1 MLRRGQR
8 GQSMVEFAIV
18 IPFFLIFIMGIAYF
32 GAAISDYIALNNM
45 ARSCAREAS
54 LSGPSTYRQLENK
67 YLSQDLTAGLYEWGP
82 QARSRDLAD
91 INVKEDKSEATKG
104 NHGNVVVKIYSK
116 IDTSQENAATIFN
129 RLLIRWA
136 GASRDVL
143 TLNVT
148 YTMYSEYDLSK
159 EEKS

>member
-1 MLRRGQR
+1 MLRRRQR

-18 IPFFLIFIMGIAYF
+18 IPFFLVFIMGIAYF

-54 LSGPSTYRQLENK
+54 LGGPSTYRQLENK

-91 INVKEDKSEATKG
+91 IKVKPDPLAAAAG

-116 IDTSQENAATIFN
+116 IDPSKENAATIFK

-136 GASRDVL
+136 GASPEVL

-148 YTMYSEYDLSK
+148 YTMYSEYDLTPK
-159 EEKS
+159 KKS

>member
-1 MLRRGQR
+1 MLRRSQR
-8 GQSMVEFAIV
+8 GQSMLEFGIV

-54 LSGPSTYRQLENK
+54 LGGPSTYQKLENK
-67 YLSQDLTAGLYEWGP
+67 YSAQDLTAGLYEWGP
-82 QARSRDLAD
+82 NEPGKPKRIDVGKVLPEKTGD
-91 INVKEDKSEATKG
+91 
-104 NHGNVVVKIYSK
+104 HGNVVVKLHSK
-116 IDTSQENAATIFN
+116 IDMSQENAATIFK

>member
-1 MLRRGQR
+1 MLRRRQR

-18 IPFFLIFIMGIAYF
+18 IPFFLVFIMGIAYF

-54 LSGPSTYRQLENK
+54 IGGPSTYRQLENK

-91 INVKEDKSEATKG
+91 IKVKPDPLAAAAG
-104 NHGNVVVKIYSK
+104 DHGNVVVKIYSK
-116 IDTSQENAATIFN
+116 IDPSKENAATIFK

-136 GASRDVL
+136 GASPEVL

-148 YTMYSEYDLSK
+148 YTMYSEYDLTPK
-159 EEKS
+159 KKS

>member
-1 MLRRGQR
+1 MLRRRQR

-18 IPFFLIFIMGIAYF
+18 IPFFLVFIMGIAYF

-54 LSGPSTYRQLENK
+54 IGGPSTYRQLENK

-82 QARSRDLAD
+82 QAYSKGLAG
-91 INVKEDKSEATKG
+91 IKVKEDTSEATTG
-104 NHGNVVVKIYSK
+104 NHGNVVVELHSK
-116 IDTSQENAATIFN
+116 IDMSRENAATIFK

-136 GASRDVL
+136 GTSPDVL
-143 TLNVT
+143 NLDVT
-148 YTMYSEYDLSK
+148 YTMYSEYDLTPK
-159 EEKS
+159 KKS

>member
-8 GQSMVEFAIV
+8 GQSMVEFGIV
-18 IPFFLIFIMGIAYF
+18 IPFFLVFIMGIAYF

-54 LSGPSTYRQLENK
+54 IGGPSTYRQLENK
-67 YLSQDLTAGLYEWGP
+67 YSAQDLTAGLYEWGP
-82 QARSRDLAD
+82 KAPSNLAW
-91 INVKEDKSEATKG
+91 IKVKEDTSEATTG
-104 NHGNVVVKIYSK
+104 NHGNVVVNLHSE
-116 IDTSQENAATIFN
+116 IDMSRENAAAIFK

-136 GASRDVL
+136 GASPEVL
-143 TLNVT
+143 NLHVT

>member
-1 MLRRGQR
+1 
-8 GQSMVEFAIV
+8 MVEFGIV
-18 IPFFLIFIMGIAYF
+18 IPFFLVFIMGIAYF

-54 LSGPSTYRQLENK
+54 LGGPSTYGKLQNE
-67 YLSQDLTAGLYEWGP
+67 YLKKDLTAGLYEWGP

-91 INVKEDKSEATKG
+91 IHVDKDPLAATTG
-104 NHGNVVVKIYSK
+104 NHGNVVVTIYSK
-116 IDTSQENAATIFN
+116 IDMSRENAATIFK

-136 GASRDVL
+136 GASPEVL
-143 TLNVT
+143 NLNVT
-148 YTMYSEYDLSK
+148 YTMHSEYDLSK

>member
-8 GQSMVEFAIV
+8 GQSMVEFGIV
-18 IPFFLIFIMGIAYF
+18 VPFFFVFIMGIAYF

-54 LSGPSTYRQLENK
+54 LGGPSTYGKLQNE
-67 YLSQDLTAGLYEWGP
+67 YLKKDLTANLYEWGP
-82 QARSRDLAD
+82 QAYSKGLAD
-91 INVKEDKSEATKG
+91 IRVKPDPLAAAAG
-104 NHGNVVVKIYSK
+104 NHGNVVVNLHSE
-116 IDTSQENAATIFN
+116 IDMSRENAATIFK

-136 GASRDVL
+136 GASPKVL
-143 TLNVT
+143 DLDVT